1 MKKFE
6 VHLSNNETITF
17 HTDKNLIDVIDY
29 FTREKYIKIYE
40 DGKISEVIFRKHI
53 VKITEVK

>member
-6 VHLSNNETITF
+6 VHLSNNDIFTF
-17 HTDKNLIDVIDY
+17 HSNKYLIDVIDS
-29 FTREKYIKIYE
+29 FTREEFTEIYE
-40 DGKISEVIFRKHI
+40 DGKISEVIFKKHI